1 MFVLV
6 RAITY
11 ATLFVGVLLVFLP
24 ARILSAAG
32 IVRPASIGPVQ
43 VIGMIVGVS
52 GAVLGLWC
60 ILTFVFVGKGTQAPF
75 DPPKG
80 LVIRGPYR
88 FVRNPMYLG
97 AGLALIGA
105 SLFYESAALIP
116 YLLVMLV
123 LAQAFV
129 MFFEEPVLAKK
140 FGADY
145 GAYRSRRKTLAASP
159 MIVTRHDSA
168 ESFLNVAA
176 PLLMVS
182 EAENNVM
189 IGVAQGLARH
199 PDAVKGP
206 YLATVSDETGVLACA
221 VYLAPSKLVLT
232 RANREPIVALA
243 KDAYQAVPTIEGVT
257 GPERSATDFAMAWS
271 KLSGVAPALAMRLRI
286 HETRRVNE
294 TALGSPTGMFRAA
307 TASDRDLLVGWTD
320 ALALEVRIPEEVNS
334 AAVVDS
340 AIQRSRLY
348 VWEDNGQPV
357 SMAAWTGKTPNG
369 VRIILVYTPRELR
382 GKGYATACVAELT
395 RQQLAKGSVFCWL
408 YTDLSSA
415 ASPNIF
421 KKIGYWPV
429 SDVSEYYLKQQL
441 ETGN

>member
-1 MFVLV
+1 
-6 RAITY
+6 
-11 ATLFVGVLLVFLP
+11 
-24 ARILSAAG
+24 
-32 IVRPASIGPVQ
+32 
-43 VIGMIVGVS
+43 
-52 GAVLGLWC
+52 
-60 ILTFVFVGKGTQAPF
+60 
-75 DPPKG
+75 
-80 LVIRGPYR
+80 
-88 FVRNPMYLG
+88 
-97 AGLALIGA
+97 
-105 SLFYESAALIP
+105 
-116 YLLVMLV
+116 
-123 LAQAFV
+123 
-129 MFFEEPVLAKK
+129 
-140 FGADY
+140 
-145 GAYRSRRKTLAASP
+145 

-199 PDAVKGP
+199 PDAAKGP

-257 GPERSATDFAMAWS
+257 GPDRSATDFALAWS

-294 TALGSPTGMFRAA
+294 SALGSPTGRFRAA
-307 TASDRDLLVGWTD
+307 TASDCDLLVAWTD

-334 AAVVDS
+334 AAVVGS

-348 VWEDNGQPV
+348 VWEDNGQAV

-395 RQQLAKGSVFCWL
+395 RQQLSKGSVFCWL

-415 ASPNIF
+415 AAPNIF

-429 SDVSEYYLKQQL
+429 SDVSEYYLKQQF